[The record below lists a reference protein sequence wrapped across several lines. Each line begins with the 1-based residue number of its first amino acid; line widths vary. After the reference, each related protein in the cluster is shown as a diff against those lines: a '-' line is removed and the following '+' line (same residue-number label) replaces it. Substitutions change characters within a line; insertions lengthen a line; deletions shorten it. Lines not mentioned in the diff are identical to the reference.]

1 MAPPAHRLDA
11 GNSAPAAT
19 PETRVAV
26 PDALTCG
33 YGPLAYWPTMVL
45 SRGWSLFLVAVGVWT
60 WAIWPRFAVAIW
72 NDERAWS
79 AGVVGEGSPTG
90 FLWVHALLI
99 GASLAIGTTV
109 GVLGI
114 RAYRASRRPARV
126 GRV

>member
-45 SRGWSLFLVAVGVWT
+45 SRGWSLFL
-60 WAIWPRFAVAIW
+60 FAVAIW